1 MKKLIE
7 NLKKKWLI
15 DTSKT
20 AILIL
25 ILFAIFIGINVLVQK
40 LDLQDI
46 DVTKNKLFTLSEASI
61 NQAKAVNEEIKIYLI
76 GLGEGNSL
84 EDIVKQYT
92 KQNSKIT
99 YELIED
105 IQDRVDLKSKY
116 GITEETQV
124 IILESKSKN
133 KKI

>member
-46 DVTKNKLFTLSEASI
+46 DVTKNKLLTL
-61 NQAKAVNEEIKIYLI
+61 
-76 GLGEGNSL
+76 
-84 EDIVKQYT
+84 
-92 KQNSKIT
+92 
-99 YELIED
+99 
-105 IQDRVDLKSKY
+105 
-116 GITEETQV
+116 
-124 IILESKSKN
+124 
-133 KKI
+133 

>member
-124 IILESKSKN
+124 IILESKY
-133 KKI
+133 